1 MKPFSENA
9 SDKLSEEDM
18 VLITELAGNP
28 DSADLLIKKTLDKN
42 RSLTWKPWPD
52 VQVRFRDLPE
62 IKANLHIEAGEIGLV
77 SEDTLPPAK
86 MEKIHRLAHA
96 LIPWKKGPFNFFG
109 LKIDAEWQSQLKWER
124 LKPHLSSLNGKRILD
139 IGCNNGYYMF
149 QCLSQNPQFVLGLD
163 PFQRPYYQF
172 HFFQHFIKDT
182 RLAFQMW
189 GWEELQLMKPSFD
202 LIFCMGIIYHHRNPF
217 QVLKNVFNALK
228 PGGEAVVETIVIPGE
243 ESSCLVPEDRYA
255 RMRNVWFIPTIR
267 ATENF
272 LKRSGF
278 RDIRCVSDVLHLP
291 EEQRST
297 PWNPAPSFSE
307 FLSKEDPHKTTEG
320 YPAPRRA
327 IFTARR
333 P

>member
-1 MKPFSENA
+1 MKPLFENA
-9 SDKLSEEDM
+9 SNKLSEEDLI
-18 VLITELAGNP
+18 LITELAVNP

-52 VQVRFRDLPE
+52 VLTQFRNLPSV
-62 IKANLHIEAGEIGLV
+62 KARLRIEEGEIALV
-77 SEDTLPPAK
+77 PEGPLIKKDTDVSYK
-86 MEKIHRLAHA
+86 LAQT
-96 LIPWKKGPFNFFG
+96 LIPWKKGPFDLFG
-109 LKIDAEWQSQLKWER
+109 LKIDAEWQSQLKWDR
-124 LKPHLSSLNGKRILD
+124 LRTHLPSLNGKRILD

-163 PFQRPYYQF
+163 PFQRPYFQF
-172 HFFQHFIKDT
+172 HLFQHFLKDT

-202 LIFCMGIIYHHRNPF
+202 LILCMGIIYHHRNPF
-217 QVLKNVFNALK
+217 QVLKNVLNALK

-243 ESSCLVPEDRYA
+243 ESTCLVPEDRYA
-255 RMRNVWFIPTIR
+255 KMRNVWFIPTVR

-307 FLSKEDPHKTTEG
+307 FLSTENPHKTIEG

-327 IFTARR
+327 ILTARR
-333 P
+333 